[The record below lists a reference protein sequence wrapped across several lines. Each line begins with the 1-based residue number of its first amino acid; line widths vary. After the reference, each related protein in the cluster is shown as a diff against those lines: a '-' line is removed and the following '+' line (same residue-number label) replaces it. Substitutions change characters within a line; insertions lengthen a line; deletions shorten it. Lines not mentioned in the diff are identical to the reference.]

1 MDSCVGTLVQARD
14 SAYQA
19 VFPLRGK
26 VLNTEKATD
35 AQMLANKEL
44 AAIIQALGCG
54 IKDDYD
60 EKKLKFDK
68 IIIET
73 DPDQDGMHI
82 RVLLLTFFFRYMPD
96 LIRNGHVYIT
106 LTPLYKVRYG
116 SKFKYL
122 LNDKELD
129 KFIPTIQG
137 KFNYQI
143 SRFKGLGEM
152 SAEDMRTT
160 AMDPNSRIL
169 VRFTID
175 DAQEASEFITA
186 MMGDDTSFRKELI
199 TKANIEL
206 ED

>member
-1 MDSCVGTLVQARD
+1 
-14 SAYQA
+14 
-19 VFPLRGK
+19 
-26 VLNTEKATD
+26 
-35 AQMLANKEL
+35 
-44 AAIIQALGCG
+44 
-54 IKDDYD
+54 
-60 EKKLKFDK
+60 
-68 IIIET
+68 
-73 DPDQDGMHI
+73 MHI

-96 LIRNGHVYIT
+96 LIKNGHVYTT
-106 LTPLYKVRYG
+106 LTPLYKIKYG